1 MASFS
6 DRSHS
11 NRFVRKVGYAL
22 SWKIGERINATPN
35 RRYFLFDFPTG
46 SICAEIGVF
55 RGRWTRH
62 ILEVTRPRE
71 LHLIDAW
78 WELYGDFFPDWGDY
92 TEFGHLGTRRAYDD
106 TQRIIAETA
115 STATKVVTHVG
126 DDCEILESFPDE
138 YFDWVYLDTSHT
150 YDDTTRELE
159 VLSRKVKRDGFI
171 SGDDWL
177 DDDDPQAEWNGGS
190 GVAIYDFCI
199 ANNWIVDRRDNF
211 KQWRIS
217 RR

>member
-1 MASFS
+1 MVPFS
-6 DRSHS
+6 NWPRS
-11 NRFVRKVGYAL
+11 NRVVRQLGYSL
-22 SWKIGERINATPN
+22 SWRIGQALRATPN
-35 RRYFLFDFPTG
+35 RRYFLFDFPID
-46 SICAEIGVF
+46 SVCAEIGVF

-78 WELYGDFFPDWGDY
+78 WELYGDFFPDWGSY
-92 TEFGHLGTRRAYDD
+92 TEFGHLATRRAYED
-106 TQRIIAETA
+106 TQRVVSDSAPPG
-115 STATKVVTHVG
+115 TKVETHVG
-126 DDCEILESFPDE
+126 DDCAILETFADG

-150 YDDTTRELE
+150 YEDTLKELD
-159 VLSRKVKRDGFI
+159 VLSRKVKQTGFI

-177 DDDDPQAEWNGGS
+177 DDDDPQAEWNGGC
-190 GVAIYDFCI
+190 GVAIYDFCL